1 VNGLIGIFAFLAI
14 LPKRKPDS
22 TTLRMNMI
30 FNTQHSRHI
39 VPATRVRPTGAS
51 KHWRFSVKP
60 DALKLSLISLSFC
73 VLAGCGG
80 GADDSPAKTDVPALV
95 PAPQGLYVGYYQE
108 DRVNNWEDP
117 ATAAFVFGVPEMV
130 TGSKTGVK
138 LAMTYAGCQTTTL
151 LDVSG
156 SVGGNLYG
164 GPWAGKVD
172 GVEQK
177 GSYLG
182 SYDSVS
188 GYFGGVY
195 TNANGKQLINIPA
208 CPQYYLA
215 ANGKWEVFP
224 AEKSLPAS
232 FAISISSTV
241 VSWNTLPAVTTA
253 LAYVL
258 DPVLAQ
264 SGAANPVIL
273 HQVLPGTTT
282 SYSIAGAGLVSG
294 KQYLAV
300 TSLSNS
306 SGERVAFG
314 SKRFTAP

>member
-1 VNGLIGIFAFLAI
+1 M
-14 LPKRKPDS
+14 
-22 TTLRMNMI
+22 TL
-30 FNTQHSRHI
+30 NTQHLRNIVSAQLVRHTS
-39 VPATRVRPTGAS
+39 AKAS
-51 KHWRFSVKP
+51 GRFSITP

-73 VLAGCGG
+73 ALAGCGG
-80 GADDSPAKTDVPALV
+80 GADDSPAVPLAAPLV

-108 DRVNNWEDP
+108 DRVNNPEDP
-117 ATAAFVFGVPEMV
+117 ATGAFVLGVPEMV

-138 LAMTYAGCQTTTL
+138 LAMTYASCQTTTL
-151 LDVSG
+151 LDVTG

-172 GVEQK
+172 GLEQK

-195 TNANGKQLINIPA
+195 TNGNGKQLINIPA
-208 CPQYYLA
+208 CKQYYLA

-224 AEKSLPAS
+224 AEKNLPGS
-232 FAISISSTV
+232 FAISISSTM

-264 SGAANPVIL
+264 SGAANPVMS
-273 HQVLPGTTT
+273 HQVLPGTTS
-282 SYSIAGAGLVSG
+282 SYSFAAAGLVSG
-294 KQYLAV
+294 KEYLAV